1 MFGHYREPHY
11 TQVKHHWWWKLHHIF
26 SSLTVTV
33 KFQGLVVFLEED
45 HYVAPDFIE
54 VAKLTARKCYQTSGC
69 AFIGLG
75 TTQKFKSAGSDEVS
89 CKICDHLNWKHQKM
103 FLGGSVKHTKQSG
116 IGFWPSNLLRSRDGL
131 R

>member
-11 TQVKHHWWWKLHHIF
+11 TQVKHHWWWKLHHVF
-26 SSLTVTV
+26 GSLTVTA

-54 VAKLTARKCYQTSGC
+54 VAKLTARKCYETSGC

-75 TTQKFKSAGSDEVS
+75 TTQKFQSAGSDEVS
-89 CKICDHLNWKHQKM
+89 SEISDNLN
-103 FLGGSVKHTKQSG
+103 
-116 IGFWPSNLLRSRDGL
+116 
-131 R
+131 